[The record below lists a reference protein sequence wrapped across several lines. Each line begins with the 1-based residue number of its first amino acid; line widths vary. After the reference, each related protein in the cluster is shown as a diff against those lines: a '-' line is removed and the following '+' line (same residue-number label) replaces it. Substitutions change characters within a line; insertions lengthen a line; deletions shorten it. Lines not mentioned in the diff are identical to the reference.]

1 MKVIIMSD
9 DEKWKAVCENNIDW
23 DGVFFYGIKTTGIFC
38 RPSCKSKLPL
48 RKNVIYLDSAAQA
61 QAAGFR
67 PCKRCRP
74 DLFHFEPSR
83 ELAERAKELIDRHFD
98 ENRELL
104 RRLEHL
110 GVTKHRMVEIFKEQY
125 GMTIAEY
132 AVSLKIREAKE
143 LLLES
148 DDTVL
153 GVAISAGFESTSSFY
168 RNFVKETGMPPAAY
182 RKAYGK
188 INT

>member
-1 MKVIIMSD
+1 MLSD
-9 DEKWKAVCENNIDW
+9 DEKWKAVSENNIEW
-23 DGVFFYGIKTTGIFC
+23 DGVFFYAIKTTGIFC
-38 RPSCKSKLPL
+38 RPSCKSKQPL
-48 RKNVIYLDSAAQA
+48 QRNVRYFDSAAAA

-74 DLFHFEPSR
+74 DLFHFEPSK

-98 ENRELL
+98 ENLELL

-110 GVTKHRMVEIFKEQY
+110 GVTKHRMVEVFKEQY
-125 GMTIAEY
+125 GITIAEY
-132 AVSLKIREAKE
+132 AVSLKIRAAKE

-153 GVAISAGFESTSSFY
+153 SVATGAGFESTSSFY
-168 RNFVKETGMPPAAY
+168 RHFVKETGMPPAAY

-188 INT
+188 INIG